1 MRWPEKRRADLRISL
16 VRDGIVLNLKDGC
29 AVFAPGDPAQNTG
42 LRITAWSSGSV
53 QYQNTFGL
61 IIVTIVM

>member
-1 MRWPEKRRADLRISL
+1 M
-16 VRDGIVLNLKDGC
+16 RDGIVLNLKDGC